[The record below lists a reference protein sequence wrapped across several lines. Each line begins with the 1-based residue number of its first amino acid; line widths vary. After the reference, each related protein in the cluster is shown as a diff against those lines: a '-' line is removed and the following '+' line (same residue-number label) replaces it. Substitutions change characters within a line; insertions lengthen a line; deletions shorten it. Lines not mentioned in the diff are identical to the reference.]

1 MINYYYLN
9 VLHIKINELSI
20 YFNDKEVEQKMPC
33 IS

>member
-20 YFNDKEVEQKMPC
+20 CFNDKMSMFRFNV
-33 IS
+33 